1 MTQTH
6 SSSGSEVPLFSI
18 IVPTFKVQAFL
29 RDCLDSVLEQSF
41 GDYELLVVNDC
52 SPDGCGEIIDDYA
65 KADPRVV
72 AMHLEQNVGLGRARN
87 AGMARAKG
95 RYLLF
100 LDSDDT
106 MLPGSLQAIA
116 RRIEE
121 AENPDLVVFD
131 YSRTHW
137 DGRITPNARA
147 DVLAKAAKQGV
158 FALKDQPEL
167 LNLLQ
172 VAWNKAYRRDFI
184 EQWGFQYPSGY
195 YEDTPWTYPVMIA
208 AETIAVIDRVCV
220 YYRQRRQ
227 GSILHSTSRKHFDVF
242 DQYELVFKFL
252 DENPQFDEY
261 RGALYERMVNHFRV
275 VDVSPG
281 RLPDDARAEFRERW
295 AEVEGRLRPEGHP
308 AAPRGKGQMIPAR
321 HRDKARKTVRSLKN
335 KKSVPAKLKKKLRK
349 RVLQAYYRA
358 QRLLPVQKDVAV
370 FAAYWNGSY
379 SCNPAAIHEKMKE
392 LAPGMKAVWVLKND
406 ATSRPPK
413 GVPTV
418 HPGSLGFWKA
428 MARGKYFVN
437 NVNFPPSVV
446 KRPGQVHLQTH
457 HGTPLKRMGVDL
469 AEYPVGRR
477 GMNLVRLMDRVDR
490 WDYSLT
496 SNSFSTAAW
505 DRAYPSYYEALE
517 YGYPRNDQ
525 LVNASA
531 ADVAAARKKL
541 GIAEGTKVILYTPTH
556 RDYHD
561 APKQMLDLEKFAE
574 TIGSEFTLLV
584 RAHYFYDQSLL
595 ASGSTGSARLVDV
608 SAHPSVEELYLAAD
622 CLLTDYSSVMFDYA
636 NLDRPIVI
644 YANDWEVYRTTRGT
658 YFDITVDSPGLT
670 VQTEAELLEV
680 FTSGRWNGPESDAA
694 RAEFRRTFC
703 EFDDGRAAER
713 VVRKVFLG
721 QDEVPPVL
729 PIGERPVPPRP
740 GQQPLAEVARPRD
753 RETV

>member
-1 MTQTH
+1 MTQTQ
-6 SSSGSEVPLFSI
+6 SPSGSGAPLFSI
-18 IVPTFKVQAFL
+18 IVPTYKVQAFL

-41 GDYELLVVNDC
+41 QDYELLVVNDC

-95 RYLLF
+95 TYLLF

-106 MLPGSLQAIA
+106 LLPGSLQAMAQRIA
-116 RRIEE
+116 QTG
-121 AENPDLVVFD
+121 NPDLVVFD

-137 DGRITPNARA
+137 DGRITPNSRA
-147 DVLAKAAKQGV
+147 DVLAKAPRGT
-158 FALKDQPEL
+158 FTLKDHPEL

-172 VAWNKAYRRDFI
+172 VAWNKAYRRDFV
-184 EQWGFQYPSGY
+184 EQWGFEYPSGY
-195 YEDTPWTYPVMIA
+195 YEDTPWTYPVLIA
-208 AETIAVIDRVCV
+208 AETIAVLDRVCV

-242 DQYELVFKFL
+242 DQYDLVFRFL
-252 DENPQFDEY
+252 ADNPEFAQWQ
-261 RGALYERMVNHFRV
+261 GVLYERMINHIRV
-275 VDVSPG
+275 VDSSPG

-295 AEVEGRLRPEGHP
+295 TEADRRHRPQGHM
-308 AAPRGKGQMIPAR
+308 AVKSKGEMIPAK
-321 HRDKARKTVRSLKN
+321 HWNKAREAARSLKRT
-335 KKSVPAKLKKKLRK
+335 KSVPVRLKKKLRK

-358 QRLLPVQKDVAV
+358 QRMLPVQKDVAV
-370 FAAYWNGSY
+370 FSAYWNGSY
-379 SCNPAAIHEKMKE
+379 SCNPAAIHEKTKE
-392 LAPGMKAVWVLKND
+392 LAPGMKAVWVLKD
-406 ATSRPPK
+406 EATSRPPK
-413 GVPTV
+413 GTTTV

-437 NVNFPPSVV
+437 NVNLPQSVV
-446 KRPGQVHLQTH
+446 KRPGQVHVQTH

-477 GMNLVRLMDRVDR
+477 GMNLPRLMERVDR

-496 SNSFSTAAW
+496 SNSFSTAVW
-505 DRAYPSYYEALE
+505 DRAYPSYYERLE

-525 LVNASA
+525 LVNATA
-531 ADVAAARKKL
+531 ADVAAAREKL
-541 GIAEGTKVILYTPTH
+541 GVAEDTKVILYAPTH
-556 RDYHD
+556 RDYHEL
-561 APKQMLDLEKFAE
+561 PKQMLDLETFAE
-574 TIGSEFTLLV
+574 AVGSDFTVLV
-584 RAHYFYDQSLL
+584 RAHYFYGQGLL
-595 ASGSTGSARLVDV
+595 ATGTSGSARLVDV
-608 SAHPSVEELYLAAD
+608 SAYPSVEELYLASD

-636 NLDRPIVI
+636 NLDRPVVI
-644 YANDWEVYRTTRGT
+644 YANDWEIYRATRGT
-658 YFDITVDSPGLT
+658 YFDVTVDSPGLT
-670 VQTEAELLEV
+670 VRDEAELLDV
-680 FTSGRWNGPESDAA
+680 FVSGRWKGAESDTA
-694 RAEFRRTFC
+694 RAAFRAKFC

-740 GQQPLAEVARPRD
+740 ARQERPEVPRPRD

>member
-1 MTQTH
+1 MTQTQ
-6 SSSGSEVPLFSI
+6 SPPGSEAPLFSI
-18 IVPTFKVQAFL
+18 IVPTYKVQAFL
-29 RDCLDSVLEQSF
+29 RDCLDSVLEQPF
-41 GDYELLVVNDC
+41 LDYELLVVNDC
-52 SPDGCGEIIDDYA
+52 SPDGCGEIIDEYA

-95 RYLLF
+95 KYLLF

-121 AENPDLVVFD
+121 SADPDLVIFD
-131 YSRTHW
+131 YARTHW
-137 DGRITPNARA
+137 DGRVTPNARA
-147 DVLAKAAKQGV
+147 DVLTKAAAKGV
-158 FALKDQPEL
+158 IPLRDEPEL

-208 AETIAVIDRVCV
+208 AETIAVLDRVCV

-242 DQYELVFKFL
+242 DQYELVFAFL
-252 DENPQFDEY
+252 AENPQFDEY
-261 RGALYERMVNHFRV
+261 RGVLFERMVNHFRV

-281 RLPDDARAEFRERW
+281 RLPDDARQEFRDRW
-295 AEVEGRLRPEGHP
+295 TEVENRLRPAG
-308 AAPRGKGQMIPAR
+308 AAPTPRAKGDR
-321 HRDKARKTVRSLKN
+321 
-335 KKSVPAKLKKKLRK
+335 VPAKHRDTARRTVRALKRKKSIPVKLKRKLRK
-349 RVLQAYYRA
+349 RVLQGYYRA
-358 QRLLPVQKDVAV
+358 QRMLPIQQDVAV

-379 SCNPAAIHEKMKE
+379 SCNPAAIHEKMNE
-392 LAPGMKAVWVLKND
+392 LAPGMKAVWVLKKD
-406 ATSRPPK
+406 ATIRPPK
-413 GVPTV
+413 GVATV
-418 HPGSLGFWKA
+418 HPGSLEFWKA
-428 MARGKYFVN
+428 MARGKYFIN
-437 NVNFPPSVV
+437 NVNFAPSLV

-505 DRAYPSYYEALE
+505 DRAYPSYYEPLE

-525 LVNASA
+525 LVNATA

-561 APKQMLDLEKFAE
+561 APKQMLDLERFAE
-574 TIGSEFTLLV
+574 TVGPDFTLLV

-595 ASGSTGSARLVDV
+595 SSGTSGSARLVDV
-608 SAHPSVEELYLAAD
+608 SKHPSVEELYLAAD

-636 NLDRPIVI
+636 NLDRPIVVF
-644 YANDWEVYRTTRGT
+644 ANDWEVYRTTRGT

-670 VQTEAELLEV
+670 LTNETELIEA

-694 RAEFRRTFC
+694 RATFRRTFC

-721 QDEVPPVL
+721 QADTPPVL

-740 GQQPLAEVARPRD
+740 GQRPEPEETRPRD

>member
-6 SSSGSEVPLFSI
+6 SHSASETPLFSI
-18 IVPTFKVQAFL
+18 IVPTYKVQAFL

-41 GDYELLVVNDC
+41 RDYELLVVNDC
-52 SPDGCGEIIDDYA
+52 SPDGCGEIIDEYA
-65 KADPRVV
+65 EADSRVV

-95 RYLLF
+95 TYVLF

-121 AENPDLVVFD
+121 SDNPDLVIFD
-131 YSRTHW
+131 YARTHW
-137 DGRITPNARA
+137 NGRVTPNARA
-147 DVLAKAAKQGV
+147 DVLAEAAQKGV
-158 FALKDQPEL
+158 FPLSEQPEL
-167 LNLLQ
+167 LGLLQ
-172 VAWNKAYRRDFI
+172 VAWNKAYRRDFLD
-184 EQWGFQYPSGY
+184 QWGFEYPSGY

-208 AETIAVIDRVCV
+208 AETIAVLDRVCI

-242 DQYELVFKFL
+242 DQYDLVFKFL
-252 DENPQFDEY
+252 AENPKFAEY
-261 RGALYERMVNHFRV
+261 QGVIYERMINHFRV
-275 VDVSPG
+275 IADSPG
-281 RLPDDARAEFRERW
+281 RLPNDARAEFQARWNEEER
-295 AEVEGRLRPEGHP
+295 RYRP
-308 AAPRGKGQMIPAR
+308 AGQSAPAR
-321 HRDKARKTVRSLKN
+321 TKRQLVPAKHQQKARKTVQWVKRKA
-335 KKSVPAKLKKKLRK
+335 KPTKLKRKLRK
-349 RVLQAYYRA
+349 RLLETYYKT
-358 QRLLPVQKDVAV
+358 QRMLPVKNDVAV
-370 FAAYWNGSY
+370 FAAYWNASY

-392 LAPGMKAVWVLKND
+392 LAPGIKAVWVLKNN

-413 GVPTV
+413 GVTVV
-418 HPGSLGFWKA
+418 HPGSIGFWKA
-428 MARGKYFVN
+428 MARGKYFIN

-446 KRPGQVHLQTH
+446 KREGQVHLQTH

-469 AEYPVGRR
+469 AEYPVGRS
-477 GMNLVRLMDRVDR
+477 GMNLNKLMERVDR

-505 DRAYPSYYEALE
+505 DRAYPSFYEPLE

-525 LVNASA
+525 LVNATA
-531 ADVAAARKKL
+531 ADVAAAREKL

-561 APKQMLDLEKFAE
+561 SPKAMLDLEKFAE
-574 TIGSEFTLLV
+574 AIGSEYTLLV
-584 RAHYFYDQSLL
+584 RAHYFYKKSLL
-595 ASGSTGSARLVDV
+595 AFGSSGSARLVDV
-608 SAHPSVEELYLAAD
+608 STHPSVEELYLASD
-622 CLLTDYSSVMFDYA
+622 CLLVDYSSVMFDYA
-636 NLDRPIVI
+636 NLDRPIVVF
-644 YANDWEVYRTTRGT
+644 ANDWEVYRTTRGT

-670 VQTEAELLEV
+670 VRTEEEVTEV
-680 FTSGRWNGPESDAA
+680 FTSGRWNSAESDAA
-694 RAEFRRTFC
+694 RAVFRKRFC

-740 GQQPLAEVARPRD
+740 AALRTAEAAPPRD